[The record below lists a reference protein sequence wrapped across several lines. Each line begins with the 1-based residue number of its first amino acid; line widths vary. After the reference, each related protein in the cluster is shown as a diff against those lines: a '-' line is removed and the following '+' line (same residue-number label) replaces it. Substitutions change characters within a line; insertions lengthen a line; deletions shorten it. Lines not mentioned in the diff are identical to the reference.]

1 MSRPRVNEQGEVEL
15 KSVELL
21 SRDDLALWVKE
32 RLHRED
38 WIIPGGA
45 QASEMPHYLLALLY
59 PRLER
64 LTREDLQ
71 NIIVEFLEDLAQN
84 PLSEWLGEPGHEL
97 IMLTDPVLI
106 QSPRREDAIDLLLS
120 IAGSDHLKSGAWP
133 NLHFR
138 ALQGLI
144 TLRHRA
150 NTDFWR
156 RQSLSHD
163 PRYAPAILEG
173 LALVD
178 VAAPF
183 TWLREIAWNDAVE
196 DGIVSLLPSLLEN
209 YGTAKV
215 VTSIEDALPGLPQ
228 RGVSSLLTFCEE
240 EEITISRFRESERED
255 AADLA
260 HSLSGSGWH
269 DLGPSSVGKRL
280 RKRRQVEKA
289 AVISARPPTNYFPL
303 SFSQQ
308 RMWFLDQLEGGS
320 SFYNIPAAL
329 RLNGLLNV
337 PILERSFNEIIR
349 RHETL
354 RTTFRPQEGE
364 PMQVIADEGSLS
376 FRVLDLTG
384 QSRIEQEKVLDG
396 VAHEDAQRPFDLS
409 LGPLLCLTLL
419 RFDETEHILLITM
432 HHIISDEW
440 SIGLFIREMAALY
453 QAFTAGKPS
462 PLPELAIQ
470 YADFSIWHR
479 EWLSGERL
487 EKQLEYWR
495 ERLGG
500 VPALLKLPTDRPR
513 PAVQTFNGAEHHLML
528 PEALITNLIQFS
540 RGEGVTL
547 FMTLLAAFQTLLYR
561 YSGQDDII
569 VGTPVSN
576 RLRSEVEPLIGC
588 FVNTLAL
595 RTDMSGD
602 PTVVELLARVREG
615 CLGAYAHQDLP
626 FEKIVEELQPER
638 SLRHTPLFQVMFLLE
653 YGPTEALEL
662 AGLSITP
669 IRMIGN
675 GAKFDLTLIIGETA
689 HGFRCVFEYNTDL
702 FDQTTVER
710 IANHFNHLLSAIVAQ
725 PHSRI
730 SSLSLLTTA
739 ERHQLLV
746 EWNDTTAYAP
756 TYNSIAQWFAEQA
769 KRTPEAVALEYEDQR
784 VSYRELNERAN
795 QLAHRLLRIGVGVE
809 MLVGVCLERSIEQM
823 VAILGV
829 LKAGAAY
836 VPLDPSYPQA
846 RLDYIL
852 HDIQATV
859 VLAADHSLQTLNN
872 SDAQTICLDKEW
884 PPISDESIENPLNDA
899 NATAD
904 CSAYVIY
911 TSGSTGRPKG
921 VLVSHRNLIHSTA
934 ARIDYYKEPVT
945 SFLLLS
951 SLAFDSSIAGIF
963 WTLCTGGTLVL
974 PSMHYWQRPQLLAE
988 PIASHKVSHI
998 LTLPSLYDLIL
1009 EEADISQLN
1018 SLRTVI
1024 LAGEACPTEV
1034 INRHSAL
1041 IPQVPIFNEYGPT
1054 EATVWSS
1061 VYACIDARPA
1071 AASVPIGRPISNT
1084 QIYLLDQQ
1092 LNPVPIGV
1100 PGELHIGGRGLS
1112 RGYLQHPG
1120 VTAEKF
1126 ISNPFSAE
1134 PGARLYK
1141 TGDLAHYLPDGNIQF
1156 VGRLDYQV
1164 KVRGFRIEPGE
1175 IEAVLR
1181 RHESVREVI
1190 VVSRED
1196 QQGDKRLVAYVVSNE
1211 EEAVSF
1217 VPGLRS
1223 YLVEKMPNY
1232 MIPSTFV
1239 TLEALPLTANGKVD
1253 RRALP
1258 APDDARSKRD
1268 STFISPRNSVEAV
1281 LAEIWAEVLRVEPRV
1296 IGVNDNFFELGG
1308 HSLLA
1313 VQLVSRIRQALL
1325 VELPLRVLFERS
1337 TISEL
1342 AAAIAGDSLEGEEV
1356 FQLSRLEKIS
1366 EEWEI

>member
-1 MSRPRVNEQGEVEL
+1 MSRPQVNELGEVEP
-15 KSVELL
+15 KSVDFL
-21 SRDDLALWVKE
+21 SRDNLALWVQE

-45 QASEMPHYLLALLY
+45 TGSEMPHYILALLY

-71 NIIVEFLEDLAQN
+71 NIIIEFLEDLARN
-84 PLSEWLGEPGHEL
+84 PLSKWLGESGHEL
-97 IMLTDPVLI
+97 IMLADPVLI
-106 QSPRREDAIDLLLS
+106 QSPRREDAIDLLLN
-120 IAGSDHLKSGAWP
+120 IADSERLKTDAWP
-133 NLHFR
+133 NLHLR
-138 ALQGLI
+138 SLQGLI

-150 NTDFWR
+150 SINFWH
-156 RQSLSHD
+156 RQSIGHD
-163 PRYAPAILEG
+163 TRYAPAILES

-183 TWLREIAWNDAVE
+183 SWLTEIDWDDAVV
-196 DGIVSLLPSLLEN
+196 DGIVGLLPSLLEN

-215 VTSIEDALPGLPQ
+215 VTSIENALAGLPD
-228 RGVSSLLTFCEE
+228 RGVTSLLSFCEQ
-240 EEITISRFRESERED
+240 EEITISRFRESERKD
-255 AADLA
+255 ANDLA
-260 HSLSGSGWH
+260 PALSGSEWH
-269 DLGPSSVGKRL
+269 DLSPSSVKSL
-280 RKRRQVEKA
+280 RKRRQVEKT
-289 AVISARPPTNYFPL
+289 AVISVRPPTNHFPL

-308 RMWFLDQLEGGS
+308 RMWFVDQLGGGS
-320 SFYNIPAAL
+320 PFYNIPAAL
-329 RLNGLLNV
+329 RLNGSLDV
-337 PILERSFNEIIR
+337 PMLERSFNEIIR

-354 RTTFRPQEGE
+354 RTTFQPVAGE

-376 FRVLDLTG
+376 FRVLDLTS
-384 QSRIEQEKVLDG
+384 QSPIEQEQALQKVTQENG
-396 VAHEDAQRPFDLS
+396 QRPFELS
-409 LGPLLCLTLL
+409 LGPLLRLTLL
-419 RFDETEHILLITM
+419 RFGETEHILLITM
-432 HHIISDEW
+432 HHIISDE
-440 SIGLFIREMAALY
+440 SSMRVFISEFAAIY
-453 QAFTAGKPS
+453 QAFAAGKPS
-462 PLPELAIQ
+462 PLPELSIQ

-487 EKQLEYWR
+487 EKQLDYWR
-495 ERLGG
+495 QQLRGG
-500 VPALLKLPTDRPR
+500 SPLLKLPTDRPR
-513 PAVQTFNGAEHHLML
+513 PHVQTFNGAGHHVVL
-528 PEALITNLIQFS
+528 PADLISSLRQFS
-540 RGEGVTL
+540 RGEEVTL
-547 FMTLLAAFQTLLYR
+547 FMTLLAAFQILLYR
-561 YSGQDDII
+561 YTSQDEIS
-569 VGTPVSN
+569 VGTPVAN
-576 RLRSEVEPLIGC
+576 RSQAEVESLIGC
-588 FVNTLAL
+588 FVNTLVL
-595 RTDMSGD
+595 RTHMSGD
-602 PTVVELLARVREG
+602 PTVRELLARVREV
-615 CLGAYAHQDLP
+615 CLGAYTHQDAP
-626 FEKIVEELQPER
+626 FEMIVWESQPDR
-638 SLRHTPLFQVMFLLE
+638 SPNHMPLFQVMFVFENVPKL
-653 YGPTEALEL
+653 ALEV

-669 IRMIGN
+669 MRIMGKS
-675 GAKFDLTLIIGETA
+675 AQFDLTLIVTETEQ
-689 HGFRCVFEYNTDL
+689 GVSCIFEYNTDL
-702 FDQTTVER
+702 FDETTVAR
-710 IANHFNHLLSAIVAQ
+710 IANHFHHLLAAIGAQ
-725 PHSRI
+725 PRARL
-730 SSLSLLTTA
+730 SSLELLA
-739 ERHQLLV
+739 PKEREQLLV
-746 EWNDTTAYAP
+746 EWNDTTASAP
-756 TYNSIAQWFAEQA
+756 NYNSIAEWFAEQA
-769 KRTPEAVALEYEDQR
+769 KRTPEAVALEYEDER

-852 HDIQATV
+852 HDIRATV
-859 VLAADHSLQTLNN
+859 VLTADHSLQTLNN
-872 SDAQTICLDKEW
+872 SDAQTICLDTEW
-884 PPISDESIENPLNDA
+884 PPISDESIENPLNEA

-904 CSAYVIY
+904 CAAYVIY

-963 WTLCTGGTLVL
+963 WTLCAGGTLVL
-974 PSMHYWQRPQLLAE
+974 PPMDYWQRPQLLAE
-988 PIASHKVSHI
+988 PIASHKISHI

-1009 EEADISQLN
+1009 EGAEISQLN

-1034 INRHSAL
+1034 INRHYEL

-1061 VYACIDARPA
+1061 VYACLDARPT

-1100 PGELHIGGRGLS
+1100 PGELHIGGRGIS
-1112 RGYLQHPG
+1112 RGYLQHPA
-1120 VTAEKF
+1120 VTAERF
-1126 ISNPFSAE
+1126 IPNPFSAE
-1134 PGARLYK
+1134 PGTRLYK
-1141 TGDLAHYLPDGNIQF
+1141 TGDLAHYLPAGNIEF
-1156 VGRLDYQV
+1156 LGRLDYQV

-1190 VVSRED
+1190 VIPRED
-1196 QQGDKRLVAYVVSNE
+1196 QQGDKRLVAYVVSNK
-1211 EEAVSF
+1211 EEAVPLVSA
-1217 VPGLRS
+1217 LRS
-1223 YLVEKMPNY
+1223 YLAERVPNY

-1239 TLEALPLTANGKVD
+1239 TLEGLPLTANGKVD

-1258 APDDARSKRD
+1258 APDDARSGRD
-1268 STFISPRNSVEAV
+1268 STFISPRNPVEAV
-1281 LAEIWAEVLRVEPRV
+1281 LAKIWADVLRIDP
-1296 IGVNDNFFELGG
+1296 IGINDNFFELGG

-1313 VQLVSRIRQALL
+1313 TQLVSRIRQALQ
-1325 VELPLRVLFERS
+1325 VELPLRTLFERP

-1342 AAAIAGDSLEGEEV
+1342 AAAIADDSLEGEEF